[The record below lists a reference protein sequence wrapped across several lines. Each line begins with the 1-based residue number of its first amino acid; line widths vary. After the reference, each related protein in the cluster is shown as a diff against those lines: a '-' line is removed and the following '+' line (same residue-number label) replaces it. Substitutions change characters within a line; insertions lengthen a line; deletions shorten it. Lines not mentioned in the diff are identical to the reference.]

1 MKKIGKE
8 HGKAGA
14 LFRATRDLLHCT
26 QRELG
31 QHLLLSQNYIAQIE
45 CGAKQPS
52 PRALRDLEALRARLL
67 PKGVSRASGSE
78 GGTSPAPTR
87 AGCHAALDRVLD
99 EYEPQSGG
107 LGYVAVMLQKTFPP
121 ERL

>member
-1 MKKIGKE
+1 MKKIGKG

-14 LFRATRDLLHCT
+14 LFRATRDLLRCT

-52 PRALRDLEALRARLL
+52 PRILRDLEALRARLL
-67 PKGVSRASGSE
+67 PKGVSGAAV
-78 GGTSPAPTR
+78 GGGPIPAPTR
-87 AGCHAALDRVLD
+87 VGCHAALDRVLD

-121 ERL
+121 ERG

>member
-14 LFRATRDLLHCT
+14 LFRATRDLLRCT

-52 PRALRDLEALRARLL
+52 PRILRDLEALRARLL
-67 PKGVSRASGSE
+67 PKGVSEAAVA
-78 GGTSPAPTR
+78 GGTSALLTR
-87 AGCHAALDRVLD
+87 DDCHAVLDRVLD
-99 EYEPQSGG
+99 EYEPQPGG

-121 ERL
+121 QGG

>member
-14 LFRATRDLLHCT
+14 LFRATRDLLRCT

-45 CGAKQPS
+45 CGAKRPS
-52 PRALRDLEALRARLL
+52 PRILRDLEALRERLL
-67 PKGVSRASGSE
+67 PKGVSGAAVA
-78 GGTSPAPTR
+78 GGTSALPTR
-87 AGCHAALDRVLD
+87 DGCHAALDRVLD
-99 EYEPQSGG
+99 EYEPQPGG
-107 LGYVAVMLQKTFPP
+107 LGYVAVMLQKTFPSQGG
-121 ERL
+121 

>member
-1 MKKIGKE
+1 MKKMGKK

-14 LFRATRDLLHCT
+14 LFRATRDLLRCT

-52 PRALRDLEALRARLL
+52 PRILRDLEALRARLL
-67 PKGVSRASGSE
+67 PKGVSGAAVA
-78 GGTSPAPTR
+78 GGTPAAPTR
-87 AGCHAALDRVLD
+87 VGCHAVLDRVLD
-99 EYEPQSGG
+99 EYEPQPGG

-121 ERL
+121 ERG

>member
-1 MKKIGKE
+1 MKKIGKG

-14 LFRATRDLLHCT
+14 LFRATRDLLRCT

-52 PRALRDLEALRARLL
+52 PRILRDLEALRARLL
-67 PKGVSRASGSE
+67 PKGVSGVAV
-78 GGTSPAPTR
+78 GGPIPAPTR
-87 AGCHAALDRVLD
+87 IGCHAALDRVLD
-99 EYEPQSGG
+99 EYEPQPGG

-121 ERL
+121 QAG

>member
-1 MKKIGKE
+1 MKKIVKE

-52 PRALRDLEALRARLL
+52 PRILRDLDALRARLL
-67 PKGVSRASGSE
+67 PKGVFGAAVA
-78 GGTSPAPTR
+78 GGTTPAPTR
-87 AGCHAALDRVLD
+87 DGCHAALDRVLD
-99 EYEPQSGG
+99 EYEPQPGG

-121 ERL
+121 ERG

>member
-14 LFRATRDLLHCT
+14 LFRATRDLLRCT

-52 PRALRDLEALRARLL
+52 PRILRDLDALRARLL
-67 PKGVSRASGSE
+67 PKGVFGAAVA
-78 GGTSPAPTR
+78 GGTTPAPTR
-87 AGCHAALDRVLD
+87 DGCHAALDRVLD
-99 EYEPQSGG
+99 EYEPQPGG

-121 ERL
+121 ERG